1 MTPEQKQDAERLR
14 RYIEREQLGAVM
26 SATKWREAVQALQA
40 IPGFVVR
47 FRVKTVRGPEP
58 PAGYWEGSF
67 PWHLPQ
73 PYANIEWLDIH
84 PVVRRPRGL
93 LVPDEVTDFTEQVT
107 CALRAVNV
115 PFVQQGQIIRIQGY
129 VRPPAT

>member
-1 MTPEQKQDAERLR
+1 MTPEQRQDAERLR
-14 RYIEREQLGAVM
+14 RYIEREQLGLVM
-26 SATKWREAVQALQA
+26 NATKWREAVQALQA

-58 PAGYWEGSF
+58 PAGHWEGGF

-73 PYANIEWLDIH
+73 PYAHIEWLDIN
-84 PVVRRPRGL
+84 PVVQRPRGV
-93 LVPDEVTDFTEQVT
+93 LVPDEVMDFTEQVT
-107 CALRAVNV
+107 RALRVVNV

-129 VRPPAT
+129 VRPPVA